1 VAFLFFLK
9 AISHLPAGRG
19 FASPINA
26 NCPAIAAEQN
36 DETTPVEG
44 HA

>member
-9 AISHLPAGRG
+9 AISHHPAG
-19 FASPINA
+19 FALPINA
-26 NCPAIAAEQN
+26 DCPAIAAEQN